1 MANVQLLRRE
11 QIPGLYISGMMVWF
25 HDVEGLARHA
35 VLGGLYSDGWCGM
48 ALTMNVGTDRLVA
61 YKSPYGRG
69 QKGSTAMDYLNAI
82 ADAHKKLDELLSQPQ
97 GTWPKIGEGR
107 VPLPTVDVPRRTGSL
122 TIDGDPSE
130 PAWRNAARIELVL
143 GYPDGQPRDGEPTV
157 IRLCYDDQAIFVT
170 ADCPLTK
177 GKQLDVPHRGRDNAK
192 MWVQEGVEMF
202 FAPDRSEQR
211 YAQIIVSPMGDIYD
225 ALGDIAGGTGKFAT
239 ITWNTDVIAG
249 ARRADDRYVF
259 EASIP
264 FRDFADAPQD
274 GDEWGANFYRF
285 VRELDWSPTYG
296 SFHETARFGTLRFV
310 NP

>member
-35 VLGGLYSDGWCGM
+35 VLGGLYSDGWGAWCGM

-82 ADAHKKLDELLSQPQ
+82 ADAHKKLDELLAQPQ

-122 TIDGDPSE
+122 TI
-130 PAWRNAARIELVL
+130 
-143 GYPDGQPRDGEPTV
+143 DGEPTV

-285 VRELDWSPTYG
+285 VRELGWSPTYG